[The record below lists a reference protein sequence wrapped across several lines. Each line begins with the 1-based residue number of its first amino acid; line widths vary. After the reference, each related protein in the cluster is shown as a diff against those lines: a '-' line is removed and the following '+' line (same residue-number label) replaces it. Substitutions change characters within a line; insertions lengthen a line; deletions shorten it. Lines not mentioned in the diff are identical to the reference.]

1 MRFLLSPNELRS
13 LLGDPRLVLFDIRSR
28 AGRGAYEA
36 GHIPG
41 ARFVSLKEDVTG
53 VRTGKNGRNPMPEPS
68 VFAEKMRG
76 FGVSGETLVVVYD
89 EDRPAFAARLWFELR
104 AAGFAG
110 VRVLDG
116 GYAAWEKAGFAVT
129 REEPSPAVPGDFTPR
144 EALERVVTVEEV
156 EKNLPEQK
164 FLLVDSRPADRFHGI
179 GEKEDPVAGHIPGSF
194 SCPASAGYGPDGRI
208 LPREALQKAF
218 AQVERTAAGRP
229 VVNSCGSGIAAS
241 ATQLAMREA
250 GLSPA
255 GVYVGSWSEWSSDPR
270 RPVERG

>member
-41 ARFVSLKEDVTG
+41 ARYVSLKDDVTG
-53 VRTGKNGRNPMPEPS
+53 VRTGSNGRNPMPELPD
-68 VFAEKMRG
+68 FAKKMRE
-76 FGVSGETLVVVYD
+76 FGVSGSSLVVVYD
-89 EDRPAFAARLWFELR
+89 EGRPAFAARLWFELR
-104 AAGFAG
+104 AVGFAG

-116 GYAAWEKAGFAVT
+116 GFAAWEKAGFPVT
-129 REEPSPAVPGDFTPR
+129 KEEPSPAAPGDFTVKAP
-144 EALERVVTVEEV
+144 LERVVTVEEV
-156 EKNLPEQK
+156 ERNLPEQK
-164 FLLVDSRPADRFHGI
+164 FLLVDSRPADRYHGI
-179 GEKEDPVAGHIPGSF
+179 GEKEDPVAGHIPGSV
-194 SCPASAGYGPDGRI
+194 SCPVSTGYGPGGRI
-208 LPREALQKAF
+208 LPRDALQKAF
-218 AQVERTAAGRP
+218 VPVERTAAGRP

-255 GVYVGSWSEWSSDPR
+255 GVYVGSWSEWSSDVS